1 MQFRKIEDVEN
12 ESPNTI
18 IDVVGIVES
27 VQGNMTI
34 QKKDGT
40 ETNKRS
46 LLLRDETGRS
56 VELSMW
62 GSHAEHPG
70 VELEEASSLALAP
83 DIHSAMMLPPH
94 THHQSRCS
102 PCGASTQGTPVSSLK
117 QAPTQLLLSGS

>member
-1 MQFRKIEDVEN
+1 MEN

-27 VQGNMTI
+27 VQGNVTI

-46 LLLRDETGRS
+46 LLLRAETGRS

-62 GSHAEHPG
+62 GGHAEHPG
-70 VELEEASSLALAP
+70 VELEEARLTCLSFAAAKANM
-83 DIHSAMMLPPH
+83 HGQEYGMLEHPY
-94 THHQSRCS
+94 
-102 PCGASTQGTPVSSLK
+102 
-117 QAPTQLLLSGS
+117 